1 MFPSGTTN
9 GKQEIM
15 SIGLGIFLLVV
26 GAILVWAV
34 DLTVTGVDLQLVGYI
49 LLAAGALV
57 VVLGL
62 VLMTRRRNSVSTTR
76 TIADPVNNEQ
86 VTRRDNSIDDL

>member
-1 MFPSGTTN
+1 
-9 GKQEIM
+9 M

-26 GAILVWAV
+26 GAILVWALDV
-34 DLTVTGVDLQLVGYI
+34 TVTGIDLTLVGYI

-57 VVLGL
+57 TILGL

-76 TIADPVNNEQ
+76 TIADPANGEQ
-86 VTRRDNSIDDL
+86 VTRRENSIDDL

>member
-1 MFPSGTTN
+1 
-9 GKQEIM
+9 M

-26 GAILVWAV
+26 GAILVWAL
-34 DLTVTGVDLQLVGYI
+34 DLTVTGIDLQLVGYI

-57 VVLGL
+57 TILGI

-76 TIADPVNNEQ
+76 TIADPANGEQ
-86 VTRRDNSIDDL
+86 VTRRENSIDDL

>member
-1 MFPSGTTN
+1 
-9 GKQEIM
+9 M

-26 GAILVWAV
+26 GAILVWALDV
-34 DLTVTGVDLQLVGYI
+34 SVTGVDLQLIGYI

-57 VVLGL
+57 TILGL

-76 TIADPVNNEQ
+76 TIADPANGEQ
-86 VTRRDNSIDDL
+86 VTRRENSIDDL

>member
-1 MFPSGTTN
+1 M
-9 GKQEIM
+9 M

-34 DLTVTGVDLQLVGYI
+34 DLTVTGIDLQLVGYI

-62 VLMTRRRNSVSTTR
+62 VFMTRRRNSVSTTR
-76 TIADPVNNEQ
+76 TIADPVSGEQ
-86 VTRRDNSIDDL
+86 VTRSENSTDDL

>member
-1 MFPSGTTN
+1 
-9 GKQEIM
+9 M

-26 GAILVWAV
+26 GAILVWAL
-34 DLTVTGVDLQLVGYI
+34 DLTVTGINLQLVGYI

-57 VVLGL
+57 TILGI

-76 TIADPVNNEQ
+76 TIADPANGEQ
-86 VTRRDNSIDDL
+86 VTRRENSIDDL

>member
-1 MFPSGTTN
+1 
-9 GKQEIM
+9 M

-26 GAILVWAV
+26 GAILVWALDV
-34 DLTVTGVDLQLVGYI
+34 TVTGIDLQLVGYI

-57 VVLGL
+57 TILGI

-76 TIADPVNNEQ
+76 TIADPANGEQ
-86 VTRRDNSIDDL
+86 VTRRENSIDDL

>member
-1 MFPSGTTN
+1 
-9 GKQEIM
+9 M

-26 GAILVWAV
+26 GAILVWALDV
-34 DLTVTGVDLQLVGYI
+34 TVTGIDLTLVGYI

-57 VVLGL
+57 TILGI

-76 TIADPVNNEQ
+76 TIADPANGEQ
-86 VTRRDNSIDDL
+86 VTRRENSIDDL

>member
-1 MFPSGTTN
+1 
-9 GKQEIM
+9 M

-26 GAILVWAV
+26 GAILVWALDV
-34 DLTVTGVDLQLVGYI
+34 TVTGVDLQLIGYI

-57 VVLGL
+57 TILGI

-76 TIADPVNNEQ
+76 TIADPANGEQ
-86 VTRRDNSIDDL
+86 VTRRENSIDDL

>member
-1 MFPSGTTN
+1 
-9 GKQEIM
+9 M

-26 GAILVWAV
+26 GAILVWAL
-34 DLTVTGVDLQLVGYI
+34 DITVTGVDLQLVGYI

-57 VVLGL
+57 TILGI

-76 TIADPVNNEQ
+76 TIADPANGEQ
-86 VTRRDNSIDDL
+86 VTRRENSIDDL

>member
-1 MFPSGTTN
+1 
-9 GKQEIM
+9 M

-26 GAILVWAV
+26 GAILVWALDV
-34 DLTVTGVDLQLVGYI
+34 TVTGVDLTLVGYI

-57 VVLGL
+57 TILGL

-76 TIADPVNNEQ
+76 TIADPANGEQ
-86 VTRRDNSIDDL
+86 VTRRENSIDDL

>member
-1 MFPSGTTN
+1 
-9 GKQEIM
+9 M

-26 GAILVWAV
+26 GAILVWAL
-34 DLTVTGVDLQLVGYI
+34 DLTVTGVDLTLVGYI

-57 VVLGL
+57 TILGI

-76 TIADPVNNEQ
+76 TIADPANGEQ
-86 VTRRDNSIDDL
+86 VTRRENSIDDL

>member
-1 MFPSGTTN
+1 
-9 GKQEIM
+9 M

-26 GAILVWAV
+26 GAILVWAL
-34 DLTVTGVDLQLVGYI
+34 DITVTGVDLRLVGYI

-57 VVLGL
+57 TILGI

-76 TIADPVNNEQ
+76 TIADPANGEQ
-86 VTRRDNSIDDL
+86 VTRRENSIDDL

>member
-1 MFPSGTTN
+1 
-9 GKQEIM
+9 M

-26 GAILVWAV
+26 GAILVWAL
-34 DLTVTGVDLQLVGYI
+34 DITVTGVDLQLVGYI

-57 VVLGL
+57 TILGV

-76 TIADPVNNEQ
+76 TIADPANGEQ
-86 VTRRDNSIDDL
+86 VTRRENSIDDV

>member
-1 MFPSGTTN
+1 
-9 GKQEIM
+9 M

-26 GAILVWAV
+26 GAILVWAL
-34 DLTVTGVDLQLVGYI
+34 DITVTGVDLQLVGYI

-57 VVLGL
+57 TVLGI

-76 TIADPVNNEQ
+76 TIADPANGEQ
-86 VTRRDNSIDDL
+86 VTRRENSIDDL

>member
-1 MFPSGTTN
+1 MQDTAN
-9 GKQEIM
+9 GEKDIM

-26 GAILVWAV
+26 GAILVWAL
-34 DLTVTGVDLQLVGYI
+34 DITVTGVDLQLVGYI

-57 VVLGL
+57 TILGI

-76 TIADPVNNEQ
+76 TIADPANGEQ
-86 VTRRDNSIDDL
+86 ITRRENSIDDL

>member
-1 MFPSGTTN
+1 M
-9 GKQEIM
+9 M

-26 GAILVWAV
+26 GAILVWAL
-34 DLTVTGVDLQLVGYI
+34 DITITGVDLQLVGYI

-57 VVLGL
+57 TILGI

-76 TIADPVNNEQ
+76 TIADPANGEQ
-86 VTRRDNSIDDL
+86 VTRRENSIDDL

>member
-1 MFPSGTTN
+1 
-9 GKQEIM
+9 M

-26 GAILVWAV
+26 GAILVWAI
-34 DLTVTGVDLQLVGYI
+34 DLTVTGIDLQLVGYI

-57 VVLGL
+57 LLLGI

-76 TIADPVNNEQ
+76 TVADPVSGEQ
-86 VTRRDNSIDDL
+86 VTRRENSIDDL

>member
-1 MFPSGTTN
+1 
-9 GKQEIM
+9 M

-34 DLTVTGVDLQLVGYI
+34 DFTVTGVDLQLVGYI
-49 LLAAGALV
+49 LVAAGALV
-57 VVLGL
+57 TILGL

-76 TIADPVNNEQ
+76 TIADPANGEQ
-86 VTRRDNSIDDL
+86 VTRRENSIDDL

>member
-1 MFPSGTTN
+1 
-9 GKQEIM
+9 M

-26 GAILVWAV
+26 GAILVWAL
-34 DLTVTGVDLQLVGYI
+34 DITVTGVDLQLVGYI

-57 VVLGL
+57 TILGL

-76 TIADPVNNEQ
+76 TIADPANGEQ
-86 VTRRDNSIDDL
+86 VTRRENSIDDL

>member
-1 MFPSGTTN
+1 
-9 GKQEIM
+9 M

-26 GAILVWAV
+26 GAILVWALDV
-34 DLTVTGVDLQLVGYI
+34 TVTGINLQLVGYI

-57 VVLGL
+57 TILGI

-76 TIADPVNNEQ
+76 TIADPANGEQ
-86 VTRRDNSIDDL
+86 VTRRENSIDDL

>member
-1 MFPSGTTN
+1 M
-9 GKQEIM
+9 M

-34 DLTVTGVDLQLVGYI
+34 DLTVTGIDLQFVGYI

-57 VVLGL
+57 VILGI
-62 VLMTRRRNSVSTTR
+62 VLMTRRRNSVTTTR
-76 TIADPVNNEQ
+76 TVADPVSGEQ
-86 VTRRDNSIDDL
+86 VTRRENSIDDL

>member
-1 MFPSGTTN
+1 
-9 GKQEIM
+9 M

-26 GAILVWAV
+26 GAILVWALDV
-34 DLTVTGVDLQLVGYI
+34 TVTGIDLQLVGYI

-57 VVLGL
+57 TILGI

-76 TIADPVNNEQ
+76 TIADPANGYQ
-86 VTRRDNSIDDL
+86 VTRRESSIDDI

>member
-1 MFPSGTTN
+1 
-9 GKQEIM
+9 M

-26 GAILVWAV
+26 GAILVWAL
-34 DLTVTGVDLQLVGYI
+34 DITITGVDLQLVGYI

-57 VVLGL
+57 TILGI

-76 TIADPVNNEQ
+76 TIADPANGEQ
-86 VTRRDNSIDDL
+86 VTRRENSIDDL

>member
-1 MFPSGTTN
+1 
-9 GKQEIM
+9 M

-26 GAILVWAV
+26 GAILVWALDV
-34 DLTVTGVDLQLVGYI
+34 TVTGVDLTLVGYI

-57 VVLGL
+57 TILGI

-76 TIADPVNNEQ
+76 TIADPVNGEQ
-86 VTRRDNSIDDL
+86 VTRRENSIDDL

>member
-1 MFPSGTTN
+1 
-9 GKQEIM
+9 M

-26 GAILVWAV
+26 GAILVWALDV
-34 DLTVTGVDLQLVGYI
+34 TVTGVDLQLVGYI

-57 VVLGL
+57 TILGI

-76 TIADPVNNEQ
+76 TIADPANGEQ
-86 VTRRDNSIDDL
+86 VTRRENSIDDL